1 MESLRRR
8 RAHVSSCCCVM
19 PSGGALL
26 NTSTNS
32 TPPTSKLLLH
42 QSTIRPGLGATY
54 RPLASIESNSVLEKW
69 LRAITH
75 MQRPCASN
83 WSSQVVGGHQGS
95 FKEKQSRQLHHL
107 LLHQAKCACNPL
119 LGCVIIGPGVGRL
132 ERCAVR
138 LPQNEY
144 SSEQLQQWVGKLSPT
159 RQCGQKPLL
168 RMNAGS
174 CKPALC
180 GLSVGSDETALS
192 PSCSQRLALP
202 PHSAT
207 ARPAPR
213 NDSVF
218 LTRHWCP

>member
-1 MESLRRR
+1 M
-8 RAHVSSCCCVM
+8 
-19 PSGGALL
+19 
-26 NTSTNS
+26 
-32 TPPTSKLLLH
+32 
-42 QSTIRPGLGATY
+42 
-54 RPLASIESNSVLEKW
+54 
-69 LRAITH
+69 
-75 MQRPCASN
+75 
-83 WSSQVVGGHQGS
+83 
-95 FKEKQSRQLHHL
+95 
-107 LLHQAKCACNPL
+107 
-119 LGCVIIGPGVGRL
+119 
-132 ERCAVR
+132 R

-218 LTRHWCP
+218 LYKTLVPIIFTFTVGLPHFFFKIFSSQRKFLSSGGWERVMANMFGTVKDNSIESLPIQISGQIQREAPL

>member
-19 PSGGALL
+19 PSSGALL

-95 FKEKQSRQLHHL
+95 FKRKQTRQLHHL

-144 SSEQLQQWVGKLSPT
+144 SSEQLQPVGKLSDT
-159 RQCGQKPLL
+159 T
-168 RMNAGS
+168 MW
-174 CKPALC
+174 
-180 GLSVGSDETALS
+180 SD
-192 PSCSQRLALP
+192 
-202 PHSAT
+202 
-207 ARPAPR
+207 
-213 NDSVF
+213 
-218 LTRHWCP
+218 